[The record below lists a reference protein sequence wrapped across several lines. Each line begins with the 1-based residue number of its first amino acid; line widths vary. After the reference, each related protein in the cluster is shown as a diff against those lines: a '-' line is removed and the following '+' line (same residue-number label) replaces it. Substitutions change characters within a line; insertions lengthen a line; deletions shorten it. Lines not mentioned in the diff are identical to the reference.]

1 MDTVLSTALVVF
13 TEQEFGLITTLL
25 ILLEKQNPEMR
36 RNVLTRLHDLEEL
49 VSAISRFPSLLENRV
64 VLGEARSRGSLI
76 EDLLVRHDGDRML
89 HLPSKAVLGKGF
101 LVTKYHTFDLLYRV
115 AQRANAPDD
124 LVTQLRLATTT
135 LLFTIMAEDVYLN
148 LLDSEALTVE
158 MRRQAALMLIVL
170 WEHRTDLL
178 AKDSAPVLQGVWN
191 ARQHLLPV
199 YGSMMGISE
208 LVLLSMNIG
217 GEGGDTW
224 EKFIKTRL
232 PEKRVTMALEEFLMG
247 LSYEQ
252 IIRLRTM
259 LREQKIA
266 AINRDEV
273 ESFLGE
279 PMDSKSNTDPRDF
292 YMLYT
297 VRRDN
302 ARTRKRLGF
311 PGPHNTLEDYYLSF
325 SLKNFDPMRFNEMLL
340 HT

>member
-1 MDTVLSTALVVF
+1 
-13 TEQEFGLITTLL
+13 
-25 ILLEKQNPEMR
+25 
-36 RNVLTRLHDLEEL
+36 
-49 VSAISRFPSLLENRV
+49 
-64 VLGEARSRGSLI
+64 
-76 EDLLVRHDGDRML
+76 ML
-89 HLPSKAVLGKGF
+89 HLPSKAVLGKSF
-101 LVTKYHTFDLLYRV
+101 LVTKFHTFDLLYHV
-115 AQRANAPDD
+115 AERADAPAD
-124 LVTQLRLATTT
+124 LLTQLRMATAT

-148 LLDSEALTVE
+148 LLDAEQLSIET
-158 MRRQAALMLIVL
+158 RRQVALMLLVL

-178 AKDSAPVLQGVWN
+178 AKDTAPVLQVVWN

-208 LVLLSMNIG
+208 LVLLSMNIS

-224 EKFIKTRL
+224 TRFIKERL
-232 PEKRVTMALEEFLMG
+232 PDKRVTMALEEFLMG

-252 IIRLRTM
+252 ITRLRTM

-266 AINRDEV
+266 AINRNEV
-273 ESFLGE
+273 ASFLGE
-279 PMDSKSNTDPRDF
+279 AVDTNINADPRDF

-325 SLKNFDPMRFNEMLL
+325 SLKNFDPLRFDKMLL
-340 HT
+340 HL